1 MQASRHGSSH
11 PILFIITFLCSL
23 LSGTTVLLGFPL
35 ICHVQLCTGC
45 FVCLE
50 TSLPRNAP
58 GSPSLLSYRSSSQRI
73 LPWLPRR
80 KQPLPTP
87 TSVLLIILS
96 YLFFYSIYHHLKQ
109 VFFVYCLSPP
119 LECKLPREQ
128 EPWSRSFTVVLHY
141 LEECLAPRGHSINSQ
156 RINWHAALF
165 LTSFCTLTNVQII

>member
-73 LPWLPRR
+73 LPWLLRR

-96 YLFFYSIYHHLKQ
+96 YLFFYSIYHHLIANIHLFLFFFFFF
-109 VFFVYCLSPP
+109 FFVFCFFFCCFFCCFFFGRSPGIWRVP
-119 LECKLPREQ
+119 
-128 EPWSRSFTVVLHY
+128 
-141 LEECLAPRGHSINSQ
+141 G
-156 RINWHAALF
+156 
-165 LTSFCTLTNVQII
+165 